1 MALRPGDRL
10 GPYEIVSSLGAGG
23 MGEVYRARDPR
34 LGRDVA
40 LKVLPT
46 EASEPDRVR
55 RFEQEARAVAALRH
69 PHILAVYDVGSHEGQ
84 PYIVLELLEGETLR
98 QRLSHGPLPVSKV
111 VELGVQICQGLAAAH
126 AHGVVH
132 RDLKPDNLFLA
143 REGGVKILDFG
154 LAKLHEVPESGSDE
168 QPTATA
174 TDRGVWLGTPG
185 YVSPEQLRGTGA
197 SARSDVFA
205 LGAVLYEMLAGQ
217 RAFRGASRADTL
229 SAILDRD
236 PPPMERPGE
245 PVPPS
250 LERVVRRCLEKDPED
265 RFQSARDVAFALE
278 ALSSA
283 TGKIPDAPL
292 PAPRRSRWV
301 KPILLG
307 LLVALAS
314 GAVGLWYGKRLA
326 IRPLP
331 TFAPITSER
340 GALYD
345 ARFAPDGRTVVYS
358 AAWEGNPPEVFSIR
372 VESPVPRS
380 FGFPPG
386 GVQSVSPTGELAL
399 LRSRPGNVGWPKLG
413 TLARVPF
420 AGGVPRDVLEDV
432 ASADWAPDGSLCV
445 LRRVGT
451 QMQLEWP
458 IGTVLYRSANIPHVT
473 VVRVSPRGDEVA
485 FVEDK
490 AGGAALQLADRRG
503 RVRTVAVLSE
513 PLGLAWSDG
522 GRELWYIDGRIL
534 YAIDLSGRRRA
545 IHSLGA
551 SAFLF
556 DISTEG
562 RVLLAYLRGDNRV
575 RGRAPGERTEH
586 DLTATPIFADAL
598 SPDGQFL
605 LATAY
610 WFGQHLLVRLR
621 GDAPVQ
627 LGALGHPKG
636 SALDLSTGGERVL
649 FLEPG
654 PPRRLAEVP
663 TGAGEPR
670 PLPLGAVEPIAASWL
685 RDGVSVLIRGH
696 EPGRPDRL
704 FIKRPGDTAP
714 RPLTPEGSFV
724 SSFALEPES
733 NLVGSFAASPD
744 GAWVAVHEPPRIRCY
759 PVAGGE
765 PRDVPGYEGQD
776 LLLGWSSDGRFLYL
790 RRDLDAFAAPA
801 QLFRLDVQT
810 GQQTPWME
818 LLPPERIGLMFVHQV
833 RLALD
838 GQAYAYRYVR
848 NLHNLYIVDGLK

>member
-1 MALRPGDRL
+1 MRLRQGDRL
-10 GPYEIVSSLGAGG
+10 GPYEIVSPLGAGG

-40 LKVLPT
+40 LKVLPP
-46 EASEPDRVR
+46 ESSGPDRAQ
-55 RFEQEARAVAALRH
+55 RFEREARAVAALRH

-111 VELGVQICQGLAAAH
+111 VEFGVQVCQGLAAAH

-132 RDLKPDNLFLA
+132 RDLKPENLFLS
-143 REGGVKILDFG
+143 RDSGVKILDFG
-154 LAKLHEVPESGSDE
+154 LAKLYEASGEANDD

-185 YVSPEQLRGTGA
+185 YVSPEQLRGTGTN
-197 SARSDVFA
+197 ARSDIFA

-217 RAFRGASRADTL
+217 RAFKGASRADTL

-236 PPPMERPGE
+236 PPPMEKPGE

-283 TGKIPDAPL
+283 TGRIPEGLL
-292 PAPRRSRWV
+292 PGPSRFRWL
-301 KPILLG
+301 KPVLMG
-307 LLVALAS
+307 LLVAAAS
-314 GAVGLWYGKRLA
+314 GAAGLWYGKRMA
-326 IRPLP
+326 TRPLP
-331 TFAPITSER
+331 TFTPLTSER
-340 GALYD
+340 GVLYD
-345 ARFAPDGRTVVYS
+345 ARFTPDGRTVVYS
-358 AAWEGNPPEVFSIR
+358 AAWEGNPPEVFSTRI
-372 VESPVPRS
+372 ESPVPRP

-386 GVQSVSPTGELAL
+386 GVQSVSSTGELLL
-399 LRSRPGNVGWPKLG
+399 LRNRPGNVGWPKLG

-420 AGGVPRDVLEDV
+420 AGGAPRDVLEDV
-432 ASADWAPDGSLCV
+432 AAADWAPDGSLCV
-445 LRRVGT
+445 LRRVGGE
-451 QMQLEWP
+451 MQLEWP
-458 IGTVLYRSANIPHVT
+458 IGTVLYRSASIPLASF
-473 VVRVSPRGDEVA
+473 VRVSPRGDEVA
-485 FVEDK
+485 FREDR
-490 AGGAALQLADRRG
+490 ARGSALQLADRSG
-503 RVRTVAVLSE
+503 RVRTLALPGDE
-513 PLGLAWSDG
+513 YGYAWSDG
-522 GRELWYIDGRIL
+522 GQELWYIDNRVL
-534 YAIDLSGRRRA
+534 YAVDRSGRRRA

-551 SAFLF
+551 LAFLF
-556 DISTEG
+556 DISAEG
-562 RVLLAYLRGDNRV
+562 RVLLAYVRGDNRV
-575 RGRAPGERTEH
+575 SGRAPGERTEH
-586 DLTATPIFADAL
+586 DLTTTPIRANAL

-621 GDAPVQ
+621 GGAPVQ
-627 LGALGHPKG
+627 LGALGHPEG
-636 SALDLSTGGERVL
+636 SVVDLSTGGERVL

-654 PPRRLAEVP
+654 PPPRLVDVP

-670 PLPLGAVEPIAASWL
+670 TVSLGAVEPVAASWF
-685 RDGVSVLIRGH
+685 RDGVTVLIRGH

-704 FIKRPGDTAP
+704 FVKRPGDAAP
-714 RPLTPEGSFV
+714 RPLTPEGNLLR
-724 SSFALEPES
+724 SFASSPEGR
-733 NLVGSFAASPD
+733 LVGSFAASPD
-744 GAWVAVHEPPRIRCY
+744 GAWVAVHEPSRIRCY

-765 PRDVPGYEGQD
+765 PRDVPGYDGQD

-790 RRDLDAFAAPA
+790 RRDPDALAAPA

-810 GQQTPWME
+810 GRQSPWME
-818 LLPPERIGLMFVHQV
+818 LLPPERQGLMFVHQV

-838 GQAYAYRYVR
+838 GQAYAYFYAR